1 MERDNKNNT
10 IVQYKNKS
18 HIQNL
23 LRFLRKKKKKKKKR
37 ILRNHIEK
45 YR

>member
-23 LRFLRKKKKKKKKR
+23 LR